1 MKVMLQ
7 HVAHAR
13 SGDKGDTSNIAVFA
27 YSAELYALLKAQ
39 LTAERFKA
47 HYGAAIKSEVVRY
60 EVDNLQALNFVCQGA
75 LGGGV
80 SRSLCLDNYGKALS
94 AAILGFEIEVP
105 EALRGQLQ
113 GPDYNASTGIFR

>member
-1 MKVMLQ
+1 MKVQLQ

-27 YSAELYALLKAQ
+27 YTSEFYPLLKAQ
-39 LTAERFKA
+39 LTAGRFKA
-47 HYGAAIKSEVVRY
+47 FYAGAIKGEVIRY
-60 EVDNLQALNFVCQGA
+60 EFDNLDAMNFVCHGA

-94 AAILGFEIEVP
+94 AAILAFEIEVP
-105 EALRGQLQ
+105 EALRAHLRGAHLL
-113 GPDYNASTGIFR
+113 AAV

>member
-27 YSAELYALLKAQ
+27 YTPELYPLLKEQ

-47 HYGAAIKSEVVRY
+47 FYRGAIKGAVTRY
-60 EVDNLQALNFVCQGA
+60 EADNLQALNFVCQGA

-94 AAILGFEIEVP
+94 AAVLGFEIEVP
-105 EALRGQLQ
+105 DALRGQLRGQ
-113 GPDYNASTGIFR
+113 HLLQDA

>member
-27 YSAELYALLKAQ
+27 YEPVFYPLLKAQ

-47 HYGAAIKSEVVRY
+47 FYGGAIRGAVTRY
-60 EVDNLQALNFVCQGA
+60 EADNIEALNFVCQGA

-94 AAILGFEIEVP
+94 AAVLGFEIEVP
-105 EALRGQLQ
+105 DEAASQLRNWPL
-113 GPDYNASTGIFR
+113 S